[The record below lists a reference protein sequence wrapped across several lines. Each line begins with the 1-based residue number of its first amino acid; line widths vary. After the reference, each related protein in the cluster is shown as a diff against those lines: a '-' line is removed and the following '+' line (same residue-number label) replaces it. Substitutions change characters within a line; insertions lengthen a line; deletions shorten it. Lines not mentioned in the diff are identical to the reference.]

1 VNFSDLEKKV
11 KELAS
16 TDIDF
21 RKMLLENP
29 KKAIMERMNCMTP
42 EGIQINVVEDSSN
55 TFNLVLPPKSGT
67 DKIYIW

>member
-1 VNFSDLEKKV
+1 VNFSDFEKKV

-29 KKAIMERMNCMTP
+29 KKAIMEKMNMMTP
-42 EGIQINVVEDSSN
+42 EGIQLNVVEDTTSIY
-55 TFNLVLPPKSGT
+55 NLVLPPKSGT
-67 DKIYIW
+67 DKMYIW